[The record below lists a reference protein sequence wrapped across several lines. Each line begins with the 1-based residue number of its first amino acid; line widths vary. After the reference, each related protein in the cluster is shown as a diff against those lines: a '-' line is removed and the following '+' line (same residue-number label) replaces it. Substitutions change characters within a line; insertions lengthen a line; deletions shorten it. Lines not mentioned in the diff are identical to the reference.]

1 MILLRDWLV
10 NTYSRAILFIRICE
24 TRGKHE
30 SGVGYTAGKRRDR
43 KVESGATFARRI
55 WSETEG
61 DEAGEDTRTQAQNI
75 GGRQTTNCGS
85 TESPVGE
92 DSSREEIKAAFI
104 PAGGYAG
111 NPTGDIHRAS

>member
-10 NTYSRAILFIRICE
+10 NTYSRAILLIRICE
-24 TRGKHE
+24 TRGTHE
-30 SGVGYTAGKRRDR
+30 SGVDYRAGKRRDR

-85 TESPVGE
+85 TESTVGE
-92 DSSREEIKAAFI
+92 DPGGEEVEGFQSASTLSLRRR
-104 PAGGYAG
+104 PA
-111 NPTGDIHRAS
+111 S